1 MKYVGDKFTVNGHR
15 LLTIAQTGCKNC
27 YFFEPDGS
35 LCNSNNSDFICS
47 SGERVDQISIK
58 FILIENDF
66 KYGK

>member
-1 MKYVGDKFTVNGHR
+1 MKHVGDKFKINGR
-15 LLTIAQTGCKNC
+15 TLLTIAQRGCRNC

-35 LCNSNNSDFICS
+35 LCNNRDSNLICS
-47 SGERVDQISIK
+47 SSEREDQMSIK